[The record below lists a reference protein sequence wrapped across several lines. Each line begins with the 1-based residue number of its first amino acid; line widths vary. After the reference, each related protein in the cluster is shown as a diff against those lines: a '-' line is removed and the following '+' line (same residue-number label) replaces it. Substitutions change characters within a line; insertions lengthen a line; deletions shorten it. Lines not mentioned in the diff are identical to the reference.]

1 MQNCGKE
8 ALITMFKDSSLPF
21 GIIRVELDETGR
33 PADWIFLCCNQA
45 LEALTGRTRAELLSN
60 SFLTLRP
67 DGASEW
73 MGPFYTAAF
82 EKSPARLEVQDEA
95 RKFHLYID
103 CLPIDEAGECALL
116 LRNSWKEDT
125 YRKKLEEQ
133 IVSFRNIHKSMS
145 SGAWHLTFNDR
156 WERVSVEWSDTLRQM
171 LGFHSEKEFPNA
183 FEAWTRQ
190 LHPEDEARVLSAYE
204 AVVEDTTGEQ
214 PFDVEYRLR
223 HKDGTYHWFHTTGGL
238 SRRADGSPEFFDGI
252 FVNTDEKHE
261 TRERF
266 QRALREAQTARQ
278 EAELDH
284 EIISSVSRLYF
295 SIFRIDLKKNF
306 YEEISSDNSVHR
318 LTGHRGMAQQKL
330 KIAYQATEKANE
342 AKTAFLLNMSH
353 DIRTPMNAILGYAHL
368 MRKELTDPKL
378 LHYQEMIEESGS
390 LLLSIINNVLD
401 MAKIESGR
409 LELNE
414 DYNRVGDVVGKIVA
428 VFQGEARKKNLTLTR
443 VQKATKL
450 DILCDVTKLQE
461 LFTNLISN
469 AVKYTPPGG
478 TVTVTTEELPCA
490 QPGHVTLRTEVADT
504 GIGISREF
512 LPHLFEPFSRERN
525 TTAGKV
531 LGTGLGMPIVR
542 SLVELMG
549 GTITVES
556 EQGKGSKFTVTLTHK
571 LADQAHCEKK
581 PAGTEEQ
588 TDHCFTGKRL
598 LLAEDNDLNA
608 EIATA
613 FLQDMGFTVDRA
625 VDGADCVDRYQHEAA
640 GTYGLILMDI
650 QMPNMDGYQ
659 ATLAIRG
666 LPDKEKAGIPIV
678 AMTANAFAEDRQKAF
693 NVGMNGHIAK
703 PINTEILRETLRELL

>member
-190 LHPEDEARVLSAYE
+190 LHPGMAQQKLNELCSTFVD
-204 AVVEDTTGEQ
+204 
-214 PFDVEYRLR
+214 PEYRLAVR
-223 HKDGTYHWFHTTGGL
+223 Q
-238 SRRADGSPEFFDGI
+238 FFDLST
-252 FVNTDEKHE
+252 VPDRLADTDTVGMDYLATNGNWYMARFIEKRRDEAGQVTHILYV
-261 TRERF
+261 TRNVTKEK
-266 QRALREAQTARQ
+266 RQ
-278 EAELDH
+278 ELEH
-284 EIISSVSRLYF
+284 
-295 SIFRIDLKKNF
+295 
-306 YEEISSDNSVHR
+306 
-318 LTGHRGMAQQKL
+318 QKL

-571 LADQAHCEKK
+571 LADQAHCEKT
-581 PAGTEEQ
+581 PAGTEKQ
-588 TDHCFTGKRL
+588 PDHCLTGKRL
-598 LLAEDNDLNA
+598 LLVEDNDLNA

-613 FLQDMGFTVDRA
+613 ILQDMGFTVDRA
-625 VDGADCVDRYQHEAA
+625 VDGVDCVDRYQHEAA

>member
-1 MQNCGKE
+1 MAQQKLN
-8 ALITMFKDSSLPF
+8 
-21 GIIRVELDETGR
+21 ELCSTFVDPEYRMAVRQFFDLSTVPDR
-33 PADWIFLCCNQA
+33 LADTDTVGMDYLATNGNWYMARFI
-45 LEALTGRTRAELLSN
+45 
-60 SFLTLRP
+60 
-67 DGASEW
+67 
-73 MGPFYTAAF
+73 
-82 EKSPARLEVQDEA
+82 EKR
-95 RKFHLYID
+95 R
-103 CLPIDEAGECALL
+103 DEAGQVTNILYVT
-116 LRNSWKEDT
+116 RNVTKE
-125 YRKKLEEQ
+125 K
-133 IVSFRNIHKSMS
+133 
-145 SGAWHLTFNDR
+145 
-156 WERVSVEWSDTLRQM
+156 
-171 LGFHSEKEFPNA
+171 
-183 FEAWTRQ
+183 
-190 LHPEDEARVLSAYE
+190 
-204 AVVEDTTGEQ
+204 
-214 PFDVEYRLR
+214 
-223 HKDGTYHWFHTTGGL
+223 
-238 SRRADGSPEFFDGI
+238 
-252 FVNTDEKHE
+252 
-261 TRERF
+261 
-266 QRALREAQTARQ
+266 RQ
-278 EAELDH
+278 ELE
-284 EIISSVSRLYF
+284 R
-295 SIFRIDLKKNF
+295 
-306 YEEISSDNSVHR
+306 
-318 LTGHRGMAQQKL
+318 QKL

-401 MAKIESGR
+401 MTKIESGR

-443 VQKATKL
+443 VQKATNL

-478 TVTVTTEELPCA
+478 TITVTTEELPCA

-571 LADQAHCEKK
+571 LADQAHCEKT

-588 TDHCFTGKRL
+588 SDRCLTGKRL
-598 LLAEDNDLNA
+598 LLVEDNTLNM
-608 EIATA
+608 EIAA
-613 FLQDMGFTVDRA
+613 FMLESAGAELTKAQNGQEALDIFRESPAGFFDA
-625 VDGADCVDRYQHEAA
+625 
-640 GTYGLILMDI
+640 ILMDVM
-650 QMPNMDGYQ
+650 MPVMDGYQ
-659 ATLAIRG
+659 ATRAIRA
-666 LPDKEKAGIPIV
+666 LERPDAAAVPIV
-678 AMTANAFAEDRQKAF
+678 AMTAHAFADDRQRAYEA
-693 NVGMNGHIAK
+693 GMTAHLAK
-703 PINTEILRETLRELL
+703 PLESAVLIRTLQRWKKN

>member
-1 MQNCGKE
+1 MGYNVAIDGPAGAGKSTIAKQVAKENGYIYVDTGAMYRGLAIHFLNLGIDPKDTEKIIE
-8 ALITMFKDSSLPF
+8 ACKDVEVTIGYESGIQQIYVNGENVTAKLRTEEVGNMASMTSAIPEVRGKLLELQRTLAREKDVIMDGRDIGTHVLPDADVKIYLTASVEIRAKRRYKELVEKGVQCDLKEIEKDIEERDYRDMTRKIAPLKKAEDASLSK
-21 GIIRVELDETGR
+21 T
-33 PADWIFLCCNQA
+33 
-45 LEALTGRTRAELLSN
+45 
-60 SFLTLRP
+60 SFL
-67 DGASEW
+67 
-73 MGPFYTAAF
+73 
-82 EKSPARLEVQDEA
+82 
-95 RKFHLYID
+95 H
-103 CLPIDEAGECALL
+103 
-116 LRNSWKEDT
+116 
-125 YRKKLEEQ
+125 
-133 IVSFRNIHKSMS
+133 
-145 SGAWHLTFNDR
+145 
-156 WERVSVEWSDTLRQM
+156 
-171 LGFHSEKEFPNA
+171 
-183 FEAWTRQ
+183 
-190 LHPEDEARVLSAYE
+190 
-204 AVVEDTTGEQ
+204 
-214 PFDVEYRLR
+214 
-223 HKDGTYHWFHTTGGL
+223 
-238 SRRADGSPEFFDGI
+238 
-252 FVNTDEKHE
+252 
-261 TRERF
+261 
-266 QRALREAQTARQ
+266 
-278 EAELDH
+278 
-284 EIISSVSRLYF
+284 
-295 SIFRIDLKKNF
+295 
-306 YEEISSDNSVHR
+306 
-318 LTGHRGMAQQKL
+318 
-330 KIAYQATEKANE
+330 
-342 AKTAFLLNMSH
+342 NMSH

-401 MAKIESGR
+401 MTKIESGR

-443 VQKATKL
+443 VQKATNL

-571 LADQAHCEKK
+571 LADQAHCEKT

-588 TDHCFTGKRL
+588 SDHCLTGKRL
-598 LLAEDNDLNA
+598 LLAKDNDLNA

-659 ATLAIRG
+659 ATKLIRNLSDG
-666 LPDKEKAGIPIV
+666 RRTIPII
-678 AMTANAFAEDRQKAF
+678 AMTANAFDEDRQKALS
-693 NVGMNGHIAK
+693 VGMDAHLAK
-703 PINTEILRETLRELL
+703 PVDVERLFGILRKVIR